1 MRILGGIEKRKEWT
15 EDRLRAALAVLDI
28 KKSGPAP
35 NFWEAEGA
43 IFAQKVGLLGVTALG
58 MSMRQQQ
65 AELRST
71 QRDMG
76 EVAEA
81 LGGLLLTIVDF
92 LKLYV
97 DRRFG
102 QAAMLNSRIISF

>member
-1 MRILGGIEKRKEWT
+1 
-15 EDRLRAALAVLDI
+15 
-28 KKSGPAP
+28 
-35 NFWEAEGA
+35 
-43 IFAQKVGLLGVTALG
+43 

>member
-76 EVAEA
+76 ERMLKEH
-81 LGGLLLTIVDF
+81 TVDGEN
-92 LKLYV
+92 LDPKLNTKINK
-97 DRRFG
+97 
-102 QAAMLNSRIISF
+102 LINK